1 MNNSLILV
9 VEDEPEISAI
19 IVSYLEA
26 AGFRTIQAFDGELA
40 YKRFQQL
47 NPDLI
52 LLDIKIPKYDGI
64 DVLRDIRR
72 ISSTPIIMLTAM
84 AEDIE
89 KISALRL
96 GADDY
101 ILKPFNTLEVVE
113 RVKAVLRRTKGFKTD
128 ECIVRVGM
136 LDIDSSAHAVFVC
149 KGDEKNI
156 LPLTHTEFSLIAHMS
171 AAPRR
176 AYSRSELIDA
186 CLPEGEAL
194 ERTIDSHV
202 SNARKKLEMV
212 GARGF
217 LQNVRGVG
225 YRLEPLL

>member
-1 MNNSLILV
+1 MENSLILV
-9 VEDEPEISAI
+9 VEDEPEISVI

-26 AGFRTIQAFDGELA
+26 AGFRTVQAGDGDMA
-40 YKRFQQL
+40 FSMHQRL

-52 LLDIKIPKYDGI
+52 LLDIKIPKRDGI
-64 DVLRDIRR
+64 DLLRDLRKT
-72 ISSTPIIMLTAM
+72 SNTPIIMLTAM

-101 ILKPFNTLEVVE
+101 ILKPFNTLEMVE
-113 RVKAVLRRTKGFKTD
+113 RVKAVLRRTKGFEADKGL
-128 ECIVRVGM
+128 VRVGA
-136 LDIDSSAHAVFVC
+136 LDIDLSAHALFVC
-149 KGDEKNI
+149 KGSDKVY

-171 AAPRR
+171 SAPRR
-176 AYSRSELIDA
+176 AYSRSELVDA

-202 SNARKKLEMV
+202 SNARKKLETA
-212 GARGF
+212 GAKGF
-217 LQNVRGVG
+217 LENVRGVG
-225 YRLEPLL
+225 YRLETLL

>member
-1 MNNSLILV
+1 MNDALILV
-9 VEDEPEISAI
+9 VEDEQEISEI
-19 IVSYLEA
+19 IVSYLEK
-26 AGFRTIQAFDGELA
+26 AGFRTIQAADGVSA
-40 YKRFQQL
+40 YSLFQQL

-52 LLDIKIPKYDGI
+52 LLDIKIPKRDGI
-64 DVLRDIRR
+64 EVLRDIRR

-84 AEDIE
+84 SEDIE

-101 ILKPFNTLEVVE
+101 ILKPFNTLEIVE
-113 RVKAVLRRTKGFKTD
+113 RIKAVLRRTKGVEID
-128 ECIVRVGM
+128 EDLVRVGM

-149 KGDEKNI
+149 IGNEKKI
-156 LPLTHTEFSLIAHMS
+156 LPLTQTEFSLIQHMS
-171 AAPRR
+171 SAPRR
-176 AYSRSELIDA
+176 AYSRSELIEA

-202 SNARKKLEMV
+202 SNARRKLEV
-212 GARGF
+212 SGAIGF
-217 LQNVRGVG
+217 LQTVRGVG

>member
-1 MNNSLILV
+1 M

-19 IVSYLEA
+19 IASYLEA
-26 AGFRTIQAFDGELA
+26 AGFRTIQAFDGDLA
-40 YKRFQQL
+40 YKMFQQL

-52 LLDIKIPKYDGI
+52 LLDIKIPKCDGI

-72 ISSTPIIMLTAM
+72 VSNTPIIMLTAM
-84 AEDIE
+84 AQDIE

-101 ILKPFNTLEVVE
+101 ILKPFNTLEVLE
-113 RVKAVLRRTKGFKTD
+113 RVKAVLRRTKGFKSD
-128 ECIVRVGM
+128 EAIVRVGM

-149 KGDEKNI
+149 KDDEKKI

-171 AAPRR
+171 VAPRR

>member
-1 MNNSLILV
+1 MENSLILV
-9 VEDEPEISAI
+9 VEDEPEISVI

-26 AGFRTIQAFDGELA
+26 AGFRTIWASDGDVAFTMH
-40 YKRFQQL
+40 QQL

-52 LLDIKIPKYDGI
+52 LLDIKIPKRDGI
-64 DVLRDIRR
+64 DVLRDIRK
-72 ISSTPIIMLTAM
+72 ISNTPIIMLTAM

-101 ILKPFNTLEVVE
+101 ILKPFNTLEMVE
-113 RVKAVLRRTKGFKTD
+113 RVKAVLRRTQGFEADKGL
-128 ECIVRVGM
+128 VRVGI
-136 LDIDSSAHAVFVC
+136 LDIDLSAHALFVF
-149 KGDEKNI
+149 KGGEKAY

-171 AAPRR
+171 SAPRR
-176 AYSRSELIDA
+176 AYSRSELVDA
-186 CLPEGEAL
+186 CLPEGETL

-202 SNARKKLEMV
+202 SNARKKLEIA
-212 GARGF
+212 GAKGF

-225 YRLEPLL
+225 YRLDTLL